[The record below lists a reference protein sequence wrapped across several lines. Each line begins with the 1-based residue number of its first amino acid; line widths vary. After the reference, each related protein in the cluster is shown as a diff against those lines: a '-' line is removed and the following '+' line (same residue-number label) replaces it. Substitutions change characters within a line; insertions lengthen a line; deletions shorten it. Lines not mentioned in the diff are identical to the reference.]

1 MQLKDLLNEYK
12 CRMSVT
18 NDYIAEHVGVN
29 KSTVSRWMKGETKV
43 MKPAVIE
50 KLSYLLGT
58 DVESLLKNSDRFEKP
73 LLGTAKAGYGL
84 FAEENLAGYE
94 EVSKSDYYRGDYFLR
109 VCGDSMTGAHIHDQD
124 LIYVKQCDDV
134 KKWYYRCYP
143 DWKYRGDRKTHYKKR
158 TFPHS
163 GGSQS
168 HSACPL
174 LYAGG
179 SERSP
184 CKNYWKS
191 SLQPL

>member
-73 LLGTAKAGYGL
+73 LLGTAKDYLQKKTWQAMRRYQRAIIIGAIIF
-84 FAEENLAGYE
+84 FA
-94 EVSKSDYYRGDYFLR
+94 
-109 VCGDSMTGAHIHDQD
+109 
-124 LIYVKQCDDV
+124 
-134 KKWYYRCYP
+134 
-143 DWKYRGDRKTHYKKR
+143 
-158 TFPHS
+158 
-163 GGSQS
+163 
-168 HSACPL
+168 SAVTP
-174 LYAGG
+174 
-179 SERSP
+179 
-184 CKNYWKS
+184 
-191 SLQPL
+191 

>member
-84 FAEENLAGYE
+84 FAEENFAL
-94 EVSKSDYYRGDYFLR
+94 
-109 VCGDSMTGAHIHDQD
+109 
-124 LIYVKQCDDV
+124 
-134 KKWYYRCYP
+134 
-143 DWKYRGDRKTHYKKR
+143 
-158 TFPHS
+158 
-163 GGSQS
+163 
-168 HSACPL
+168 
-174 LYAGG
+174 
-179 SERSP
+179 
-184 CKNYWKS
+184 
-191 SLQPL
+191 

>member
-73 LLGTAKAGYGL
+73 LEQQRPDMDYLQKKTWQAMRRYQRAIIIGAIIF
-84 FAEENLAGYE
+84 FA
-94 EVSKSDYYRGDYFLR
+94 
-109 VCGDSMTGAHIHDQD
+109 
-124 LIYVKQCDDV
+124 
-134 KKWYYRCYP
+134 
-143 DWKYRGDRKTHYKKR
+143 
-158 TFPHS
+158 
-163 GGSQS
+163 
-168 HSACPL
+168 SAVTP
-174 LYAGG
+174 
-179 SERSP
+179 
-184 CKNYWKS
+184 
-191 SLQPL
+191 

>member
-84 FAEENLAGYE
+84 FAIKTISA
-94 EVSKSDYYRGDYFLR
+94 VLR
-109 VCGDSMTGAHIHDQD
+109 SSSVIS
-124 LIYVKQCDDV
+124 
-134 KKWYYRCYP
+134 
-143 DWKYRGDRKTHYKKR
+143 
-158 TFPHS
+158 F
-163 GGSQS
+163 
-168 HSACPL
+168 SAPI
-174 LYAGG
+174 A
-179 SERSP
+179 P
-184 CKNYWKS
+184 CVS
-191 SLQPL
+191 SLI